1 MRRMYSHQG
10 EYRKIFLANYLCI
23 GFMPGGSQKLVFKFF
38 QVFDSVF
45 VRRFPM
51 EPFLE
56 TLWGPLVPISA
67 YLCPLGVAILRY

>member
-1 MRRMYSHQG
+1 
-10 EYRKIFLANYLCI
+10 
-23 GFMPGGSQKLVFKFF
+23 
-38 QVFDSVF
+38 
-45 VRRFPM
+45 M

>member
-1 MRRMYSHQG
+1 MTSLMKTLWKDPYSPQ
-10 EYRKIFLANYLCI
+10 Y
-23 GFMPGGSQKLVFKFF
+23 
-38 QVFDSVF
+38 

>member
-1 MRRMYSHQG
+1 MNVVRALS
-10 EYRKIFLANYLCI
+10 EAFAVNE
-23 GFMPGGSQKLVFKFF
+23 
-38 QVFDSVF
+38 DSYVPE

-56 TLWGPLVPISA
+56 TLWGPISA